1 MVFSFQKR
9 LYVDLDEIATDLNLV
24 FENAKKYNADESNIY
39 KVGFIKLLSDSIKLL
54 SDSIKLL
61 SDSIK
66 LLSDSIKL
74 LSDSIIFL
82 SDSIKLLSE
91 NIMLMNSNIYIYIR

>member
-39 KVGFIKLLSDSIKLL
+39 KVGLIKLL

-74 LSDSIIFL
+74 LSDSIILL

-91 NIMLMNSNIYIYIR
+91 NIMLMNPIYI